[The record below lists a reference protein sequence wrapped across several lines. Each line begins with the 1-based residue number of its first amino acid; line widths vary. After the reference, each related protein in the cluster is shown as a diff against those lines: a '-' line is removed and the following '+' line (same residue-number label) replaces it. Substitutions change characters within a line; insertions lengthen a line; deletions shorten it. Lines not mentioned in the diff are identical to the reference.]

1 MNAHFAAG
9 LLAVT
14 SLALPAAAFAHAG
27 ITPKAAENGQ
37 TIKAVITV
45 PHGCDGA
52 ATTDVIVKLPEGFV
66 GAKPQ
71 AKAGWQV
78 EITKGDYAKTYK
90 LHGKDVSS
98 GAREVH
104 WSGGNLPDDQFDE
117 FVIQGSV
124 QGFDAAASLPFVTTQ
139 LCGTTGTVTW
149 DEIPAE
155 GQDAHSLEHP
165 APAIAVSAASAADAH
180 AGHGMA
186 MGPITL
192 GDLEISGPFT
202 RATLPGA
209 KVGGGFLTILN
220 KGETADRL
228 VSASSPAAK
237 DVQLH
242 EMKMEGEV
250 MQMRQ
255 LENGIEIPAGS
266 TVTLQPG
273 GLHIMFMGLNGA
285 FVQGQTVP
293 VTLTFEKAG
302 TVEVTLA
309 VEAVGADAPA
319 DHGAMQHSD
328 ASAGG
333 HDAHAGASFDQA
345 SAANDQEAIAG
356 LLKATFESAEHPLGV
371 APIVVAG
378 DYAIA
383 GWSQDGKGGRA
394 LLRKTAAGWGVHLCS
409 GDALKDAANLETIGV
424 PADAAKTLAASLAAE
439 EARLDP
445 ALVAQFSLFDGTV
458 IVDENLI

>member
-1 MNAHFAAG
+1 MNAHFVAG
-9 LLAVT
+9 LLAVA
-14 SLALPAAAFAHAG
+14 SLALPTLAHAHAG
-27 ITPKAAENGQ
+27 ISPRTAENGKS
-37 TIKAVITV
+37 IKAVITV

-78 EITKGDYAKTYK
+78 EITKGDYAKTYA

-98 GAREVH
+98 GALEVR

-117 FVIQGSV
+117 FVIQGTL
-124 QGFDAAASLPFVTTQ
+124 QGFEAETTLPFVTTQ
-139 LCGTTGTVTW
+139 LCGTTGTVSW
-149 DEIPAE
+149 DQVAE
-155 GQDAHSLEHP
+155 PGQDAHSLEHP
-165 APAIAVSAASAADAH
+165 APTLTVTPASAADAH
-180 AGHGMA
+180 AGHGGDHAMA
-186 MGPITL
+186 TPMGPVAI

-237 DVQLH
+237 EVQLH

-273 GLHIMFMGLNGA
+273 GLHIMFMGLA
-285 FVQGQTVP
+285 APFAQGTTVP

-302 TVEVTLA
+302 SVEITLA

-319 DHGAMQHSD
+319 HQHG
-328 ASAGG
+328 
-333 HDAHAGASFDQA
+333 
-345 SAANDQEAIAG
+345 N
-356 LLKATFESAEHPLGV
+356 
-371 APIVVAG
+371 
-378 DYAIA
+378 
-383 GWSQDGKGGRA
+383 
-394 LLRKTAAGWGVHLCS
+394 
-409 GDALKDAANLETIGV
+409 
-424 PADAAKTLAASLAAE
+424 
-439 EARLDP
+439 
-445 ALVAQFSLFDGTV
+445 
-458 IVDENLI
+458 